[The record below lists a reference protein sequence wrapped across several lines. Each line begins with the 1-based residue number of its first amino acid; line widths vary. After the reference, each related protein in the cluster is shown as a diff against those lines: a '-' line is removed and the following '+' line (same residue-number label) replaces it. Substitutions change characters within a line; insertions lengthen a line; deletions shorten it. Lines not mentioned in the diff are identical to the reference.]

1 MERISYKPSPA
12 ISPTDS
18 LPFVTHQKRGNN
30 KIWSNWHVKPTDD
43 YGEACLKGTE
53 YAVHYLQF
61 ILDNPFYVG
70 FNAIGSFAEDM
81 NFIDKTSAKGYW
93 AGFFSTLERFL
104 YVGA

>member
-30 KIWSNWHVKPTDD
+30 KIWSNWHVKATDD